1 MKRMKYRIIAMILVC
16 IMLLGSTL
24 CASASGNLDNSD
36 TVAETIEIET
46 LDLVTGETSTEILNT
61 FPEDTPF
68 SETSGAYGTIPEP
81 RVIIG
86 SDDRTII
93 ENTKR
98 VPYRYIGRLEVRFTT
113 GTTMNVGTAF
123 LVGKSTILT
132 AAHCFFDGNKKVSG
146 VTFIPGKNGSSNPY
160 GSYASTKLHIPTKY
174 KEAYAANHED
184 EKWKYDYALVEL
196 SGTPGAKLGYFALGG
211 YNTQYS
217 IEKLVG
223 EKAIVIGY
231 PTTKMHRHKSDIIGY
246 NSEKYQI
253 YYTTDTSVL
262 YH

>member
-1 MKRMKYRIIAMILVC
+1 MQKEKFRGKANEENEVSY
-16 IMLLGSTL
+16 
-24 CASASGNLDNSD
+24 NSND
-36 TVAETIEIET
+36 
-46 LDLVTGETSTEILNT
+46 
-61 FPEDTPF
+61 F
-68 SETSGAYGTIPEP
+68 SL
-81 RVIIG
+81 
-86 SDDRTII
+86 
-93 ENTKR
+93 
-98 VPYRYIGRLEVRFTT
+98 YITT
-113 GTTMNVGTAF
+113 GTTMNVGTVF

-132 AAHCFFDGNKKVSG
+132 AAHCFFDGNKKVSS

-160 GSYASTKLHIPTKY
+160 GFDESTKLHIPTKY

-253 YYTTDTSVL
+253 YYTTDTTSGQSGAPVFIYTGIGNKEYIKL
-262 YH
+262 

>member
-1 MKRMKYRIIAMILVC
+1 M
-16 IMLLGSTL
+16 
-24 CASASGNLDNSD
+24 
-36 TVAETIEIET
+36 
-46 LDLVTGETSTEILNT
+46 
-61 FPEDTPF
+61 
-68 SETSGAYGTIPEP
+68 
-81 RVIIG
+81 
-86 SDDRTII
+86 
-93 ENTKR
+93 
-98 VPYRYIGRLEVRFTT
+98 
-113 GTTMNVGTAF
+113 
-123 LVGKSTILT
+123 VGKSTILT
-132 AAHCFFDGNKKVSG
+132 AAHCFFDGNKKVSS

-174 KEAYAANHED
+174 KEAYAANQED

-253 YYTTDTSVL
+253 YYTTDTSSGQSGAPVFIYTGTGAKYYIVAIHNGGIEGQKIYKAVNKVL
-262 YH
+262 RLYIFFVLISFILSGIITWKR